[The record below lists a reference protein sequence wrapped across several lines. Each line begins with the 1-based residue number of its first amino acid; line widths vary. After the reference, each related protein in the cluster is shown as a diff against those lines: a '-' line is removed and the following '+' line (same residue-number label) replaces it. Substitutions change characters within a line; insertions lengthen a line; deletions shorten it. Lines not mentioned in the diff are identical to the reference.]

1 MVKTGLLGVLFAIA
15 LVPGGASGQFNHSPV
30 TGSQVLLNDARRA
43 IVRDLLNAY
52 SNDLNA
58 IGRVADHA
66 DFGVLAWA
74 VYEEAGSPAMMAA
87 NERGW
92 RQMGSRIV
100 IENDLAGDTVAALFA
115 KRGQRPVL
123 AFRGTVTKLDW
134 VTNTFGSVT
143 ADPLLTA
150 QLRAARFIAEEVVL
164 THPDVVFAGHSLGGR
179 LAQAARLST
188 GNPAVVFNSAPLGI
202 DDRVRAL
209 LSVRDRL
216 SSLQHFRSPEDPVTA
231 WTSAEETV
239 IGNIQRTGLS
249 VVGNAVAFFHT
260 HNIQVLATAMLNV
273 ESARREG
280 WIDAYL
286 RSSPAASPEA
296 PPLSLQASRVRSA
309 MGPHPWDF
317 LKPSPALEELKALA
331 KAGDRSL
338 IPDLK
343 ESLGHYWL
351 YYDMNQV
358 QWVLQ
363 LLNWVDG
370 RRWKD
375 FGHWYAPGSW
385 AESRRLALDMDRKR
399 GHIGGSRKPVVDEHS
414 EDPASIDQ
422 LFSILGPL
430 NVQRVMNWRFRW
442 LQVERV
448 VVLSPQELVWRTAVR
463 PAPEGEPLAHAEL
476 VFRATGDPERA
487 WVLNRVQNLRLTDA
501 SGVAQPSRPPPPSR

>member
-1 MVKTGLLGVLFAIA
+1 MKTGLLKVILAIA
-15 LVPGGASGQFNHSPV
+15 LMPGGASGQSESLPS
-30 TGSQVLLNDARRA
+30 TGAQVALNDARRG
-43 IVRDLLNAY
+43 IVRDLLQAY

-74 VYEEAGSPAMMAA
+74 VYEEAGSPSMVAA

-92 RQMGSRIV
+92 RQLGSRIV
-100 IENDLAGDTVAALFA
+100 IENAATGDTVAALFV

-123 AFRGTVTKLDW
+123 AFRGSATSLDW
-134 VTNTFGSVT
+134 VTNTVGSVAT
-143 ADPLLTA
+143 DPLLTA
-150 QLRAARFIAEEVVL
+150 QLRAARLIAEEVAL

-188 GNPAVVFNSAPLGI
+188 GNPAVVFNSAPLGV

-209 LSVRDRL
+209 LSVRARH
-216 SSLQHFRSPEDPVTA
+216 SSLQHFRSPEDPLTA

-239 IGNIQRTGLS
+239 IANIQRTGRS
-249 VVGNAVAFFHT
+249 VTGNLVAAFHT
-260 HNIQVLATAMLNV
+260 HNIQVLASAMLNV
-273 ESARREG
+273 ELARREG

-286 RSSPAASPEA
+286 RGSQTTSSEA
-296 PPLSLQASRVRSA
+296 PPLSPQASRVRSA
-309 MGPHPWDF
+309 MGPQPWDF
-317 LKPSPALEELKALA
+317 LKPSPALVDLRALA
-331 KAGDRSL
+331 RSGDRSL

-351 YYDMNQV
+351 HYNMNQI

-370 RRWKD
+370 GRWNE
-375 FGHWYAPGSW
+375 FGYWYAPGSW
-385 AESRRLALDMDRKR
+385 AESTRLGLDMDRKR
-399 GHIGGSRKPVVDEHS
+399 GHIGGSRKTVVDEHS

-430 NVQRVMNWRFRW
+430 NMERVLSRRYRW

-448 VVLSPQELVWRTAVR
+448 VVLNPQQLIWRAAIR
-463 PAPEGEPLAHAEL
+463 PASNGEPLAHAEL
-476 VFRATGDPERA
+476 VFRATGEMERA
-487 WVLNRVQNLRLTDA
+487 WVLNRVQNLRLTNS
-501 SGVAQPSRPPPPSR
+501 SGVAHPSSPPPR